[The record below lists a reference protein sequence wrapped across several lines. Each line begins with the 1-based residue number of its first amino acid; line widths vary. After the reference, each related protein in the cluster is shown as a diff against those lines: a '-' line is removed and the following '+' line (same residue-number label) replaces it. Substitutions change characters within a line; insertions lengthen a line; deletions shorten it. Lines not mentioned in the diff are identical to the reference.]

1 MTTDTRPKRRFLR
14 RRESEQ
20 LNEHRLEFLDQA
32 ALELLRATGRGQLM
46 QCVWVYEHPFD
57 DEGFERFHRNLYAS
71 LGSRLIERS
80 PLPFGRPRWVQP
92 VGPPPPVHVA
102 QHSRPR
108 TELMDWADELT
119 SLPIDPE
126 RGPGWHLAVQ
136 RLDDGSTAAS
146 IVASHVIGDG
156 VGALMAVFEGI
167 TGNIRETGY
176 ELPDSRTR
184 GQALVADLRRAIRDL
199 PLTARTAVK
208 AAKMVRAKRDEFSR
222 ARAAQSTPVDGQH
235 VVVPSVAI
243 YVDTPQWD
251 AKAESLGG
259 NSYSL
264 LAGFAAKLG
273 EHLGRRRASDGT
285 VTLMIAINLRESLDD
300 DRALAMAFAN
310 ATVDPTMVTTDLTE
324 ARNGVRD
331 ARETAKRE
339 PDPIMELMPL
349 IPWLPNGAVKSV
361 ADLMFAYSE
370 SLPVSCSNL
379 GDLPPELARVDGTDA
394 EYVFI
399 RAIDSDV
406 TMGELQRS
414 HGQLVVV
421 SGRINGKISISVE
434 AYQLDAENTKAR
446 LLDITKQTLSEFG
459 LNAVID

>member
-1 MTTDTRPKRRFLR
+1 VTTQTRPQRRLLR
-14 RRESEQ
+14 RREAEQ
-20 LNEHRLEFLDQA
+20 VNEHRLEFLDHA
-32 ALELLRATGRGQLM
+32 ALELQRATGRGQLM
-46 QCVWVYEHPFD
+46 QCVWVYEHAFD
-57 DEGFERFHRNLYAS
+57 HEGFRRFHRNLYAS

-92 VGPPPPVHVA
+92 EGPPPPVHVA
-102 QHSRPR
+102 ERSRPR
-108 TELMDWADELT
+108 AELMDWADELT

-126 RGPGWHLAVQ
+126 RGPGWHLALQ
-136 RLDDGSTAAS
+136 PLDDGSTAAS

-167 TGNIRETGY
+167 TGNVRVTGY
-176 ELPDSRTR
+176 DRPGSRTR
-184 GQALVADLRRAIRDL
+184 GKAIAADLRQALRDV
-199 PLTARTAVK
+199 PLTVRTAVK
-208 AAKMVRAKRDEFSR
+208 AAKMIRSKRDDFAR
-222 ARAAQSTPVDGQH
+222 ARAADVGPVDGRH

-243 YVDTPQWD
+243 YVDIPEWD

-273 EHLGRRRASDGT
+273 EHLGRQREADGS

-300 DRALAMAFAN
+300 DRALAMAFAS
-310 ATVDPTMVTTDLTE
+310 ATVDPTRVTADLTE
-324 ARNGVRD
+324 ARNGVRE
-331 ARETAKRE
+331 AREKAKNE
-339 PDPIMELMPL
+339 PDPTMELLAL
-349 IPWLPNGAVKSV
+349 IPWLPKGSVKGV

-370 SLPVSCSNL
+370 DLPISCSNL
-379 GDLPPELARVDGTDA
+379 GDLPPDLARVDGTPA

-399 RAIDSDV
+399 RALDSDV
-406 TMGELQRS
+406 TIGEMQRS

-434 AYQLDAENTKAR
+434 AYQLGEENSKAR
-446 LLDITKQTLSEFG
+446 LRALVQQTLAEFG
-459 LNAVID
+459 LSAAID

>member
-14 RRESEQ
+14 RGESEQ

-57 DEGFERFHRNLYAS
+57 DEGFERFHHNLYAS

-108 TELMDWADELT
+108 AELMDWADELT

-176 ELPDSRTR
+176 ERPDSRTR

-208 AAKMVRAKRDEFSR
+208 AAKMVRAKRDEFAR

-243 YVDTPQWD
+243 YVDIPQWD

-324 ARNGVRD
+324 ARNGGRD

-406 TMGELQRS
+406 TIGELQRS

-434 AYQLDAENTKAR
+434 AYQLGAENTKAR